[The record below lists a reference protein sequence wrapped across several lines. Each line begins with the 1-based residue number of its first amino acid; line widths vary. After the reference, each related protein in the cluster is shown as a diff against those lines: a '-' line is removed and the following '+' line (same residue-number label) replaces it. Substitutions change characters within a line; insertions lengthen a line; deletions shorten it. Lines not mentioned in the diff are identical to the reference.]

1 MSNESSFNNGLKN
14 LELQDRNLAGAQ
26 SPASDPPPAET
37 AETADTTETAETAY
51 TAPAEPPKTESSGR
65 IHVEASVSGGIP
77 HYGAPGTYSPYG
89 GDYGE
94 TEQDSRTDKYNMA
107 SLILGISSFAG
118 NFCCLSCLTP
128 FAAILAIIFG
138 CLGRREGRFQTKGL
152 VGMILGIVFLSL
164 LILVTLWFM
173 AVIILNPELVRDAM
187 NEAMSEVPY
196 S

>member
-37 AETADTTETAETAY
+37 AETAY

-65 IHVEASVSGGIP
+65 IHTEASVSGGIP

-89 GDYGE
+89 GDYRE

-138 CLGRREGRFQTKGL
+138 CLGRREGRSKPRAWW
-152 VGMILGIVFLSL
+152 V
-164 LILVTLWFM
+164 
-173 AVIILNPELVRDAM
+173 
-187 NEAMSEVPY
+187 
-196 S
+196 